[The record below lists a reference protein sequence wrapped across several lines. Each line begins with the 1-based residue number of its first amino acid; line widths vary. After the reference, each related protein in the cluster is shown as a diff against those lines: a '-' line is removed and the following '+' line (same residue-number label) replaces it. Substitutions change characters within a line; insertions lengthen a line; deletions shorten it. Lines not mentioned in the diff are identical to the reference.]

1 MGIVDTVK
9 REFGKAIRPI
19 RAGHEKVAVHRPE
32 LTAGANI
39 EVTSA
44 AFGEGAAIPRHYA
57 GDGDGV
63 SPPLAWSRVPE
74 RTRSVAVLCED
85 PDAPFPSPFV
95 HWLIHG
101 LPPTVHSLDE
111 GVGRTTTVP
120 GVPSAHQG
128 SNSGHDT
135 GYMGPMPPPGHGVH
149 HYYFEVFALDTPLGL
164 DESPTRDELVK
175 AMRGHVLASGSL
187 VGTYVRA

>member
-1 MGIVDTVK
+1 MSIVDTVK

-149 HYYFEVFALDTPLGL
+149 HYYFEVFALDTTLDL

>member
-32 LTAGANI
+32 LTAGASI
-39 EVTSA
+39 EVSST
-44 AFGEGAAIPRHYA
+44 AFVEGGAIPRRYA
-57 GDGDGV
+57 GDGDDV
-63 SPPLAWSRVPE
+63 SPALSWSRVPD

-95 HWLIHG
+95 HWLVHG
-101 LPPTVHSLDE
+101 LPAMVHSLPE
-111 GVGRTTTVP
+111 GVGKSATVP
-120 GVPSAHQG
+120 GVPAAHQG

-149 HYYFEVFALDTPLGL
+149 HYYFQVFALDAALDL
-164 DESPTRDELVK
+164 DESPTRDELVR

-187 VGTYVRA
+187 IGTYVRE